1 MLVSDGHLPYHRY
14 VGHVS
19 AVNLLRY
26 ESSLRAPCCVDLGL
40 YMANVDGGGLLKP
53 FCERNEADL
62 AARTAR
68 LSARWQEGRGGT

>member
-14 VGHVS
+14 VGHVL
-19 AVNLLRY
+19 AVNPLRY
-26 ESSLRAPCCVDLGL
+26 ESSHRVPCCVYLGL
-40 YMANVDGGGLLKP
+40 YMANVDGGGRLKP